1 MGSPCGSENDTDGNN
16 AITAITTAETMT
28 PTILKLFFIMA
39 PPPSKNIS
47 SLKKFTRPCGT
58 DLHLQLLNVL

>member
-16 AITAITTAETMT
+16 AITAIITAETMT

-47 SLKKFTRPCGT
+47 SLKKTK
-58 DLHLQLLNVL
+58 